1 MILRFYDFD
10 KQAKLVPD
18 RTGMYDHTL
27 QQCIKMTVSYIIF
40 WLKLMVAAETAS
52 QVEAQSRF
60 RDIAEAYDVTSSLDQ
75 IERRCRLSKLGSKS
89 KIKDIKGLPAV

>member
-1 MILRFYDFD
+1 
-10 KQAKLVPD
+10 
-18 RTGMYDHTL
+18 
-27 QQCIKMTVSYIIF
+27 
-40 WLKLMVAAETAS
+40 MVAAETAS

-60 RDIAEAYDVTSSLDQ
+60 RDIAEAYDVTSSLAQ